1 MRNTLIAFMCS
12 LMIIGHARAQSDNG
26 NTFNQVWHSSLNDF
40 VKGNL
45 VNAGMDIDGDGWGE
59 FLVWDVTTQT
69 YLLYEAFADDQY
81 HIVYKDN
88 ELLNFF
94 DLDRDGQ
101 LELVKIHQEAATLQ
115 QWMTIHE
122 WNGKNLNSDL
132 SGGFLEPAKTTNRI
146 PRTFWYGI
154 AEGHGFDRGVWDFKN
169 FDGDQDWDIIAV
181 DAKLSIWGGQV
192 VRWNE
197 GTIINILEMTNFD
210 TDAPQITLRYT
221 SGSLTNGMRF
231 YGVYNGYI
239 DIDRDGLMDNI
250 LVSDHAQTLMGIR
263 TAGNDLYDP
272 IVVSPLSS
280 ALFYHLPS
288 WPVVADFDGDNVD
301 DIFFGDLDGQVW
313 YTQPYQDFPSTL
325 SDYNILLLNRVVP
338 KQGTAGATNMCI
350 GGHLGDQDGDGKPNI
365 YFFSKD
371 IKSLIDIEYQGGFA
385 GEMSSFSFTYTKM
398 YFPNGEPMN
407 ATMWEMQTGARY
419 GFPLL
424 DMDGDGKRELIMGG
438 VDTDDMVTHS
448 LPTLYILE
456 SEHQAITAV
465 KEQFSASPVF
475 YQQLTNYPN
484 PFNPETAI
492 EFALAKPGLATV
504 AIYDINGRLVR
515 NLLSEQR
522 PAGHQTVVWDAKD
535 NNNGNVCSG
544 VYFCV
549 FHSQEFRATKKMMLI
564 R

>member
-1 MRNTLIAFMCS
+1 MKKFFIAFIGS
-12 LMIIGHARAQSDNG
+12 LMLFNYTNAQSDNG
-26 NTFNQVWHSSLNDF
+26 NKFKQVWHSSLSDF

-81 HIVYKDN
+81 HIVYRDN

-94 DLDRDGQ
+94 DLDRDGK
-101 LELVKIHQEAATLQ
+101 LELVKIHQDAATLQ

-122 WNGKNLNSDL
+122 WNGKNLNADF
-132 SGGFLEPAKTTNRI
+132 SGGFLEPVKTTNRI
-146 PRTFWYGI
+146 PRSFWYGI
-154 AEGHGFDRGVWDFKN
+154 AEGHGFDRGVWDFKDL
-169 FDGDQDWDIIAV
+169 DGDQDWDIIAV
-181 DAKLSIWGGQV
+181 DAKLTVWGGQV

-210 TDAPQITLRYT
+210 TESPQISLRYT
-221 SGSLTNGMRF
+221 SGSLANGMRF
-231 YGVYNGYI
+231 FGVYNSYI
-239 DIDRDGLMDNI
+239 DIDKDGLMDNI
-250 LVSDHAQTLMGIR
+250 FVSDHAQTLMGIR
-263 TAGNDLYDP
+263 TAGNDQYDP
-272 IVVSPLSS
+272 IVVSRLSD

-288 WPVVADFDGDNVD
+288 WPIVADFDGDALE

-313 YTQPYQDFPSTL
+313 YTQAYQDFQSTL

-338 KQGTAGATNMCI
+338 KQSEPGATNMCI
-350 GGHLGDQDGDGKPNI
+350 GGHLGDQDGDGKPDI

-371 IKSLIDIEYQGGFA
+371 INSLIDIEYQGGFA
-385 GEMSSFSFTYTKM
+385 GELSSFSFTYTKM
-398 YFPNGEPMN
+398 YFPNGDLMN

-424 DMDGDGKRELIMGG
+424 DMDGDGKRELILGA
-438 VDTDDMVTHS
+438 VDTDNMVTRGI
-448 LPTLYILE
+448 PTLYILE

-465 KEQFSASPVF
+465 NKTCSALPEHF
-475 YQQLTNYPN
+475 RLLQNYPN
-484 PFNPETAI
+484 PFNPATTI
-492 EFALAKPGLATV
+492 EFTLTKPGLVTIT
-504 AIYDINGRLVR
+504 IYDINGRLVR
-515 NLLSEQR
+515 NLLCEQC
-522 PAGHQTVVWDAKD
+522 PAGHQTVVWNAKD
-535 NNNGNVCSG
+535 NNHENICSG

-549 FHSQEFRATKKMMLI
+549 FNSPDFRATKKMMLI

>member
-1 MRNTLIAFMCS
+1 MKHMLIAVICS
-12 LMIIGHARAQSDNG
+12 LVIIGHTHAQSDNG
-26 NTFNQVWHSSLNDF
+26 NKFNQVWHSSLTDF

-45 VNAGMDIDGDGWGE
+45 VNAGMDIDGDDWGE

-81 HIVYKDN
+81 HIVYRDN

-122 WNGKNLNSDL
+122 WNGKNLDADL

-181 DAKLSIWGGQV
+181 DAKLSVWGGQV

-210 TDAPQITLRYT
+210 TDAPQLTLRYT
-221 SGSLTNGMRF
+221 SGSLANGMRF
-231 YGVYNGYI
+231 FGVYNAYI

-263 TAGNDLYDP
+263 TAGNDQYDP
-272 IVVSPLSS
+272 IVVSRLTD

-288 WPVVADFDGDNVD
+288 WPIVADLDGDNVD

-313 YTQPYQDFPSTL
+313 YTQAYQDFPSTL
-325 SDYNILLLNRVVP
+325 SDYNILLLNRVVA
-338 KQGTAGATNMCI
+338 KQSEPGATNMCI
-350 GGHLGDQDGDGKPNI
+350 GGHLGDQDGDGKPDI

-371 IKSLIDIEYQGGFA
+371 INSLIDIEYQGGFA
-385 GEMSSFSFTYTKM
+385 GDASSFSFTYTKLH
-398 YFPNGEPMN
+398 FPNGDLMN

-424 DMDGDGKRELIMGG
+424 DMDGDGKRELILGA
-438 VDTDDMVTHS
+438 VDTDNMATRGI
-448 LPTLYILE
+448 PTLNILE
-456 SEHQAITAV
+456 SEHQATTAV
-465 KEQFSASPVF
+465 EEPVSASPAS
-475 YQQLTNYPN
+475 YQLLTNYPN
-484 PFNPETAI
+484 PFNPTTTI
-492 EFALAKPGLATV
+492 EFALAKPGLVTIT
-504 AIYDINGRLVR
+504 IYNADGRLVR

-522 PAGHQTVVWDAKD
+522 PAGHHTVVWNAAD
-535 NNNGNVCSG
+535 NHNGNICSG

-549 FHSQEFRATKKMMLI
+549 LQSAEFKAVKKMMLI